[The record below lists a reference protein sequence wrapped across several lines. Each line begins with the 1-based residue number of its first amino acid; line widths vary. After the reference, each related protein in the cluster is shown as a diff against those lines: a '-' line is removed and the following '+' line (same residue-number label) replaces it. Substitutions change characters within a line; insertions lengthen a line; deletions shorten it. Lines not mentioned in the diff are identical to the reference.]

1 MTFWYLN
8 LVTVEPV
15 LFLFTMSLFM
25 QYPVTQL
32 LVLHKVCLSIHNSTA
47 VCANISEDADE
58 ENEVQSTAAHWNLY
72 LTIAINLPGALMS
85 VIYGAIS
92 DQVGRRGVM
101 VLPSVGLI
109 LGSVG
114 FFLQSHFIHAHVAYL
129 LPSAL
134 IIGVFGNVGASY
146 IALMSHICDITE
158 VSSRTKRLGIMESM
172 SFIGGPI
179 GMMAAGAMV
188 QHHGFEVVYLLIIAL
203 NSVIVL
209 YIALRLEEPSK
220 RSVKSDKK
228 LRSISHVWLRRMCR
242 HVSSSLLRTLR
253 VYFIKREDKRRRYLL
268 IIQLIGILGIVA
280 FAGELDLFILYT
292 KHSPLTW
299 SASTIGIYLSVRTLL
314 KGVPLA
320 IGLPILFGYFRH
332 RSVRFDLVLA
342 MLGLVSV
349 AASMILVAFS
359 HSMFMMALVAGIG
372 CLSGYPGAIMGSIKS
387 KLVQPDEFGALFAC
401 TVLIQTAFVA
411 AGSLLF
417 NTLYSATLRVW
428 PGLSFIGIGAIY
440 MVNLVLVIYLWLDM
454 ADVKLNE
461 NHTPADREFAV
472 KLLSETEDS
481 EMDDAVV

>member
-280 FAGELDLFILYT
+280 FA
-292 KHSPLTW
+292 
-299 SASTIGIYLSVRTLL
+299 
-314 KGVPLA
+314 
-320 IGLPILFGYFRH
+320 
-332 RSVRFDLVLA
+332 
-342 MLGLVSV
+342 
-349 AASMILVAFS
+349 
-359 HSMFMMALVAGIG
+359 VAGIG

-461 NHTPADREFAV
+461 NHTPAEDREFAV